1 MGKLENRHK
10 IPVFDPAVVYL
21 KIMYSFS
28 SIKIFIIIYEISNI
42 IYSENPE

>member
-1 MGKLENRHK
+1 MGKLENRHQ
-10 IPVFDPAVVYL
+10 IPVFDTAAVYL
-21 KIMYSFS
+21 KIVYSFS